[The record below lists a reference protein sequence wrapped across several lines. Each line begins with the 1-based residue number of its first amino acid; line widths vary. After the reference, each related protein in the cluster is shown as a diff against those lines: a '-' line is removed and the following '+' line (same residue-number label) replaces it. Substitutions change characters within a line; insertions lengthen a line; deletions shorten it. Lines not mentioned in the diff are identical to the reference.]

1 MKATLRPR
9 RLVRRAARGFLL
21 LEVVLALGVF
31 GIAATGFAVALH
43 RTADLAALTQRELK
57 TTRLL
62 QSALAEAMSYPVLEE
77 GVTTV
82 AVEEMS
88 EQGME
93 IATTIELLP
102 EMENEDGQLLQE
114 MYRIEVAARWFEN
127 GVPQEQ
133 IAETWRY
140 SRLYQP

>member
-1 MKATLRPR
+1 MRCTTPDR
-9 RLVRRAARGFLL
+9 RFVRRAARGFLL
-21 LEVVLALGVF
+21 MEVVLALGVF
-31 GIAATGFAVALH
+31 GIAATAFAVALQK
-43 RTADLAALTQRELK
+43 TADLAALTQRELV

-77 GVTTV
+77 GTTSI
-82 AVEEMS
+82 AVDEMA

-93 IATTIELLP
+93 IETTIELLP
-102 EMENEDGQLLQE
+102 EMQNEDGQLLQE